1 MAARVF
7 RSNVMAATAQMP
19 SMLKNYA
26 SALLAGSKRYRPGV
40 QIPALSM
47 QVNGVCISKRHLAR
61 YNRVCGFTDE
71 SAIAPTYLQILA
83 FPLQIG
89 MLAQKSFPIPLLGV
103 VHVRNTIDVLAPLSR
118 DVSYDLAVSIA
129 DHRLVAKGIEIDLL
143 TQATVAGAVVWRAV
157 TTMLHRCKTDV
168 AEPAK
173 TATEPAIEAN
183 LQQWILPA
191 GLGRSYGLASG
202 DINPIHLSAFSA
214 KAFGFKR
221 AIAHGMWSKARCLA
235 ALESVLP
242 KTPYRIEVV
251 FKLPILLPAKARFG
265 SQRASSQQ
273 TGDGCEFELRS
284 GDGSKPYM
292 RGSIQ
297 SLPQ

>member
-1 MAARVF
+1 
-7 RSNVMAATAQMP
+7 MAATAQMP

-26 SALLAGSKRYRPGV
+26 SALLAGGKRYRPGMP
-40 QIPALSM
+40 IPALSM
-47 QVNGVCISKRHLAR
+47 QVAGVRINKRHLAR
-61 YNRVCGFTDE
+61 YNRVCGFADE
-71 SAIAPTYLQILA
+71 SVIAPTYLQILA

-129 DHRLVAKGIEIDLL
+129 EHRLVAKGIEIDLL

-168 AEPAK
+168 AEPAR
-173 TATEPAIEAN
+173 AAAEPAIDAN
-183 LQQWILPA
+183 LQHWILPA
-191 GLGRSYGLASG
+191 GLGRSYGFASG

-242 KTPYRIEVV
+242 TTPYRIEVA
-251 FKLPILLPAKARFG
+251 FKLPILLPTKARFG
-265 SQRASSQQ
+265 SQRTSVQQ
-273 TGDGCEFELRS
+273 TGDAYEFELRS
-284 GDGSKPYM
+284 GDGVKPHM
-292 RGSIQ
+292 RGLIQ
-297 SLPQ
+297 PLPQPSPQPSPQ